1 MNDIEQ
7 PFRTLAGVGDAELV
21 VERSRFIGLA
31 RPFDELEAALEFVES
46 LRAEHYNARHVCYGL
61 RIGHGSAR
69 VDRSQDDGEPA
80 RTGGFPLWQ
89 LLEGEELTD
98 SLLVVVRYFGGIKL
112 GTGGLARA
120 YRDTGRLALDAAG
133 ILTRYP
139 TVRLAL
145 SVAYDMVGRL
155 EYLLAQLESVQVAEV
170 VWAAEVT
177 FLLDVHAVA
186 LHDVRAQL
194 SVLLQR
200 PPDSF
205 HPQ

>member
-1 MNDIEQ
+1 MSDIEQ
-7 PFRTLAGVGDAELV
+7 PFQTLAGAGDAEFV
-21 VERSRFIGLA
+21 VERSRFLGFA
-31 RPFDELEAALEFVES
+31 RPFAELDAALEFVES
-46 LRAEHYNARHVCYGL
+46 LRTEHYNARHVCYGL
-61 RIGHGSAR
+61 RIGHGAAR

-98 SLLVVVRYFGGIKL
+98 ALLVVVRYFGGIKL

-133 ILTRYP
+133 IITRYP

-145 SVAYDMVGRL
+145 SVPYDMVGKL
-155 EYLLAQLESVQVAEV
+155 EYLLAQLEPVQLAEV
-170 VWAAEVT
+170 VWAAQVT
-177 FLLDVHAVA
+177 FLLDIHAVA
-186 LHDVRAQL
+186 LDEVRAQL
-194 SVLLQR
+194 SALLQR

-205 HPQ
+205 QPS